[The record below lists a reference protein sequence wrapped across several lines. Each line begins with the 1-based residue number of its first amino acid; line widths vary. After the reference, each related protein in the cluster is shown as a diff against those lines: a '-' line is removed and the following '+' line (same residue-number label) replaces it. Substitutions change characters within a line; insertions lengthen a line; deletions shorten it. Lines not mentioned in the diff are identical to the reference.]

1 MHIFDIIIFVEQ
13 PKIYMWSVEITTI
26 SALLFAVSNNFNWRK
41 FMNQEQNSQF
51 LGTEKISKL
60 MVKFS
65 VPCVLSLLVSA
76 LYNIV
81 DQIFIGNSEL
91 SALGNA
97 ATGVV
102 FPIFII
108 AQAFAWCFGDG
119 CAAYLNI
126 CQGKNDSQNAH
137 KSIGTGITITLVCG
151 IVLMAVFYPL
161 KTQILTLFGASEN
174 SIDMAVEYFNL
185 ILAFFPIFMLA
196 NMMNAV
202 IRADGTPAWSMASM
216 LAGALTN
223 IILDPVFIFGT
234 KWGMFGAALATVIG
248 QTVSFVI
255 TLIYFFR
262 TKTFKLKLKSFVPD
276 LKVFSG
282 ALQLGASSFITQM
295 TIVIISL
302 VCNIMLA
309 KYGAVSQYGVDIP
322 IAIIGIESKV
332 FTVVINLV
340 VGIVLGCQPII
351 SYNMGAK
358 KYDRVKEL
366 YNKILFCTIVIGLVS
381 TLLFEL
387 APRAVV
393 GMFGT
398 PTNIPNPDDYWKF
411 GELTFRI
418 FLCLVTFTCTIK
430 MTSIFFQAVG
440 RPIRAVVASMIRDI
454 ICFIPLIIILPI
466 FFGIEGIL
474 FAAPAADFIAMI
486 VAAALTVTFMKT
498 LKTDRHA
505 ENIDAVLKPS
515 HKGVIVTIAREHG
528 SSGKQ
533 IGKLVAEKLNI
544 PFYYKE
550 MTALAAQ
557 ESGLDKEFISDIN
570 ANAPAMLHSLYLST
584 DVVQQA
590 IAAQDKVIRKIA
602 DNGSCVIVGR
612 AADYVLRDNKD
623 TLRVFIYANEEYKIK
638 RVMEVYGDDPHQ
650 AKENIRRSDEA
661 RASYYKNI
669 SSLNWGD
676 RHNYELMLDS
686 SVGLEESAEIICNY
700 IRSRAM

>member
-1 MHIFDIIIFVEQ
+1 
-13 PKIYMWSVEITTI
+13 
-26 SALLFAVSNNFNWRK
+26 
-41 FMNQEQNSQF
+41 MNQTETSQF
-51 LGTEKISKL
+51 LGEEKISKL
-60 MVKFS
+60 MLKFS
-65 VPCVLSLLVSA
+65 IPCVLSLLVSA

-126 CQGKNDSQNAH
+126 CQGKKNTQDAH
-137 KSIGTGITITLVCG
+137 KSIGSGITITL
-151 IVLMAVFYPL
+151 IASIILIAVFFPL
-161 KTQILTLFGASEN
+161 KTQLLTLFGASDN
-174 SIDMAVEYFNL
+174 SIGMAIEYFNI
-185 ILAFFPIFMLA
+185 ILMFFPLYMLS

-202 IRADGTPAWSMASM
+202 IRADGSPAWSMASM
-216 LAGALTN
+216 LIGAIIN
-223 IILDPVFIFGT
+223 IILDPLFIFGF
-234 KWGMFGAALATVIG
+234 KWGMTGAALATVIG
-248 QTVSFVI
+248 QTVSFI
-255 TLIYFFR
+255 ISLIYFFR
-262 TKTFKLKLKSFVPD
+262 PKTFKLTIKSFIPD
-276 LKVFSG
+276 LKIFSS
-282 ALQLGASSFITQM
+282 ALKLGTSSFITQM

-309 KYGAVSQYGVDIP
+309 RYGAQSRYGVDIP

-351 SYNMGAK
+351 GYNIGAK
-358 KYDRVKEL
+358 KYDRVKKL
-366 YNKILFCTIVIGLVS
+366 YKSILICTIVIGVCS

-393 GMFGT
+393 SIFGT
-398 PTNIPNPDDYWKF
+398 PTNIPNPEDYWIFAEK
-411 GELTFRI
+411 TFRI
-418 FLCLVTFTCTIK
+418 FLSLVTFTCIIK
-430 MTSIFFQAVG
+430 MSSIFFQAVG
-440 RPIRAVVASMIRDI
+440 KPVHAVISSMIRDI
-454 ICFIPLIIILPI
+454 VCFIPLIIILPMR
-466 FFGIEGIL
+466 FGIEGIL

-486 VAAALTVTFMKT
+486 VAAALTVTFMKS
-498 LKTDRHA
+498 LKKDTTPQESR
-505 ENIDAVLKPS
+505 AVIAPS
-515 HKGVIVTIAREHG
+515 QKGVIITIAREHG

-533 IGKLVAEKLNI
+533 IGKVVAEKLGI

-570 ANAPAMLHSLYLST
+570 ANSPGLMHDLYLST
-584 DVVQQA
+584 QVIQQA
-590 IAAQDKVIRKIA
+590 ITAQDKIIRKIA

-612 AADYVLRDNKD
+612 TADYVLREYENVV
-623 TLRVFIYANEEYKIK
+623 RIFIYAPKEYRMKRIMKI
-638 RVMEVYGDDPHQ
+638 YGDT
-650 AKENIRRSDEA
+650 KEESKKSIHRSDTA

-669 SSLNWGD
+669 TGQDWNNP
-676 RHNYELMLDS
+676 HNFDL
-686 SVGLEESAEIICNY
+686 SVNSDIGIDKCAEVICNY
-700 IRSRAM
+700 IKVNSI

>member
-1 MHIFDIIIFVEQ
+1 
-13 PKIYMWSVEITTI
+13 
-26 SALLFAVSNNFNWRK
+26 
-41 FMNQEQNSQF
+41 MNQSENSQF

-60 MVKFS
+60 MLKFS
-65 VPCVLSLLVSA
+65 IPCVLSLLVSA

-126 CQGKNDSQNAH
+126 CQGRKDTESAH
-137 KSIGTGITITLVCG
+137 KAIGTGIIMTFVASLL
-151 IVLMAVFYPL
+151 LMAVFFPL
-161 KTQILTLFGASEN
+161 KTQLLTLFGASEN
-174 SIDMAVEYFNL
+174 SIGMAVEYFNI
-185 ILAFFPIFMLA
+185 ILAFFPIYMLS

-202 IRADGTPAWSMASM
+202 IRADGSPSVSMASM
-216 LAGALTN
+216 LLGAVIN
-223 IILDPVFIFGT
+223 IILDPVFIFGMH
-234 KWGMFGAALATVIG
+234 WGMTGAALATIIG
-248 QTVSFVI
+248 QCVSFI
-255 TLIYFFR
+255 ISLIYFFR
-262 TKTFKLKLKSFVPD
+262 TKTFKLTKNSFVPD
-276 LKVFSG
+276 FKAFSSALK
-282 ALQLGASSFITQM
+282 LGTSSFITQM

-309 KYGAVSQYGVDIP
+309 KYGSMSQYGVDIP

-332 FTVVINLV
+332 FTVVINIV

-351 SYNMGAK
+351 GYNIGAK
-358 KYDRVKEL
+358 NYDRVKKL
-366 YNKILFCTIVIGLVS
+366 YKSILLCTIVIGLAS

-387 APRAVV
+387 APHAVV
-393 GMFGT
+393 GIFGT
-398 PTNIPNPDDYWKF
+398 PTNIPNPDDYWIFAEK
-411 GELTFRI
+411 TFRI
-418 FLCLVTFTCTIK
+418 FLSLVTFTCTIK

-440 RPIRAVVASMIRDI
+440 KPIQAVVSSMIRDI
-454 ICFIPLIIILPI
+454 VCFIPLILTLPL

-486 VAAALTVTFMKT
+486 VAVSLTVVYMRS
-498 LKTDRHA
+498 LKDKSVSDETDVA
-505 ENIDAVLKPS
+505 IKQS
-515 HKGVIVTIAREHG
+515 KQGVIITIAREHG

-557 ESGLDKEFISDIN
+557 ESGLDKEFISDLN
-570 ANAPAMLHSLYLST
+570 ANSPTLMHDLYLST
-584 DVVQQA
+584 NVVQQA
-590 IAAQDKVIRKIA
+590 VLAQDKVIHQIA

-612 AADYVLRDNKD
+612 AADYVLREYSDVV
-623 TLRVFIYANEEYKIK
+623 RIFIYAPKKFKIQ
-638 RVMEVYGDDPHQ
+638 RVMDVYGDDRET
-650 AKENIRRSDEA
+650 AEKNIHRSDEA
-661 RASYYKNI
+661 RAAYYKNI
-669 SSLNWGD
+669 SGSNWGE
-676 RHNYELMLDS
+676 RKNYELLLDS
-686 SVGLEESAEIICNY
+686 SVGLEACADVICEY
-700 IRSRAM
+700 IQSTKSN

>member
-1 MHIFDIIIFVEQ
+1 ME
-13 PKIYMWSVEITTI
+13 
-26 SALLFAVSNNFNWRK
+26 
-41 FMNQEQNSQF
+41 NSSF
-51 LGTEKISKL
+51 LGTEKLSKL
-60 MVKFS
+60 MIKFS
-65 VPCVLSLLVSA
+65 IPCVLSLLVSA

-126 CQGKNDSQNAH
+126 CQGRNDSQNAH
-137 KSIGTGITITLVCG
+137 KAIGTGITITLICG
-151 IVLMAVFYPL
+151 VVLMAVFYPL
-161 KTQILTLFGASEN
+161 KTRILTLFGASEN
-174 SIDMAVEYFNL
+174 SIGYAVEYFNL
-185 ILAFFPIFMLA
+185 ILAFFPLFMLS

-202 IRADGTPAWSMASM
+202 IRADGTPGWSMASM

-223 IILDPVFIFGT
+223 IVLDPVFIFGT

-248 QTVSFVI
+248 QTVSFVV
-255 TLIYFFR
+255 TLVYFFR
-262 TKTFKLKLKSFVPD
+262 TKTFKLMLKSFIPD
-276 LKVFSG
+276 LRAFSG

-309 KYGAVSQYGVDIP
+309 KYGAMSKYGIDIP

-351 SYNMGAK
+351 SYNMGAGK
-358 KYDRVKEL
+358 FSRVKEL
-366 YNKILFCTIVIGLVS
+366 YRRILTCTVVIGLAS

-387 APRAVV
+387 APNAVV

-398 PTNIPNPDDYWKF
+398 PANIPNPEDYREF
-411 GELTFRI
+411 GALTFRV
-418 FLCLVTFTCTIK
+418 FLCLVTFTCAIK
-430 MTSIFFQAVG
+430 MSSIFFQAVG
-440 RPIRAVVASMIRDI
+440 RPIRAVTASMIRDI

-466 FFGIEGIL
+466 FFGIRGIL
-474 FAAPAADFIAMI
+474 FAAPCADLIAMI
-486 VAAALTVTFMKT
+486 VAAALTVTLMKT
-498 LKTDRHA
+498 LKEKPDSDNTDA
-505 ENIDAVLKPS
+505 ALKPS
-515 HKGVIVTIAREHG
+515 QKGVIITIAREHG

-533 IGKLVAEKLNI
+533 IGKLVSERLGI

-557 ESGLDKEFISDIN
+557 ESGLDKEFISDLN
-570 ANAPAMLHSLYLST
+570 VNAPDVFHSLYLSSN
-584 DVVQQA
+584 VVQQA
-590 IAAQDKVIRKIA
+590 ITAQDKVIRLIA

-612 AADYVLRDNKD
+612 AADYVLRNYEDVA
-623 TLRVFIYANEEYKIK
+623 RIFVYADEEYKIR
-638 RVMEVYGDDPHQ
+638 RVMEVYGDEFKQ

-669 SSLNWGD
+669 SGLNWGD
-676 RHNYELMLDS
+676 RHNYDLLVDS
-686 SVGLEESAEIICNY
+686 SVGVEESADIICGY
-700 IRSRAM
+700 IAKLAQKR

>member
-1 MHIFDIIIFVEQ
+1 M
-13 PKIYMWSVEITTI
+13 
-26 SALLFAVSNNFNWRK
+26 NNN
-41 FMNQEQNSQF
+41 QNSQF

-60 MVKFS
+60 MLKFS

-126 CQGKNDSQNAH
+126 CQGRKDTKNAH
-137 KSIGTGITITLVCG
+137 KTIGSGITITL
-151 IVLMAVFYPL
+151 IVSIILMLVFFPL
-161 KTQILTLFGASEN
+161 KRQLLTLFGASEN
-174 SIDMAVEYFNL
+174 SIGMAVEYFNV
-185 ILAFFPIFMLA
+185 ILAFFPLYMLS

-202 IRADGTPAWSMASM
+202 IRADGSPEWSMASM
-216 LAGALTN
+216 LAGAITN

-255 TLIYFFR
+255 TLVYFLR
-262 TKTFKLKLKSFVPD
+262 TKTFKLKLKSFLPN
-276 LKVFSG
+276 FR
-282 ALQLGASSFITQM
+282 AFMPAMQLGASSFITQM

-309 KYGAVSQYGVDIP
+309 KYGAMSHYGVDIP

-332 FTVVINLV
+332 FTVIINIV

-358 KYDRVKEL
+358 QYGRVKEL
-366 YNKILFCTIVIGLVS
+366 YRKILLCTVFIGVAS

-393 GMFGT
+393 GIFGT
-398 PTNIPNPDDYWKF
+398 PTNIPNPEDYWIF
-411 GELTFRI
+411 GTLTFRI

-440 RPIRAVVASMIRDI
+440 EPIRAVVASMIRDI
-454 ICFIPLIIILPI
+454 VCFIPLIIILPL

-474 FAAPAADFIAMI
+474 FAAPAADLTAML
-486 VAAALTVTFMKT
+486 VAAVLTVTFMRT
-498 LKTDRHA
+498 LKT
-505 ENIDAVLKPS
+505 E
-515 HKGVIVTIAREHG
+515 HK
-528 SSGKQ
+528 
-533 IGKLVAEKLNI
+533 
-544 PFYYKE
+544 
-550 MTALAAQ
+550 
-557 ESGLDKEFISDIN
+557 
-570 ANAPAMLHSLYLST
+570 
-584 DVVQQA
+584 
-590 IAAQDKVIRKIA
+590 
-602 DNGSCVIVGR
+602 
-612 AADYVLRDNKD
+612 
-623 TLRVFIYANEEYKIK
+623 
-638 RVMEVYGDDPHQ
+638 
-650 AKENIRRSDEA
+650 
-661 RASYYKNI
+661 
-669 SSLNWGD
+669 
-676 RHNYELMLDS
+676 
-686 SVGLEESAEIICNY
+686 
-700 IRSRAM
+700 

>member
-1 MHIFDIIIFVEQ
+1 
-13 PKIYMWSVEITTI
+13 
-26 SALLFAVSNNFNWRK
+26 
-41 FMNQEQNSQF
+41 MNENQNSQF
-51 LGTEKISKL
+51 LGKEKISKL
-60 MVKFS
+60 MLNFS
-65 VPCVLSLLVSA
+65 IPCVLSLLVSA

-126 CQGKNDSQNAH
+126 CQGRKDTQNAH
-137 KSIGTGITITLVCG
+137 KSIGSGITITLFVS
-151 IVLMAVFYPL
+151 IILMSVFFPL
-161 KTQILTLFGASEN
+161 KKQLLTLFGASEN
-174 SIDMAVEYFNL
+174 SIGMAVEYFNI
-185 ILAFFPIFMLA
+185 ILAFFPLYMLS

-202 IRADGTPAWSMASM
+202 IRADGSPAWSMASM
-216 LAGALTN
+216 LAGAITN

-248 QTVSFVI
+248 QTVSFII

-262 TKTFKLKLKSFVPD
+262 TKTFKLTLKSFLPNIKAF
-276 LKVFSG
+276 LP

-302 VCNIMLA
+302 VCNMMLA
-309 KYGAVSQYGVDIP
+309 RYGAVSRYGVDIP

-358 KYDRVKEL
+358 QYDRVKKL
-366 YNKILFCTIVIGLVS
+366 YRNILLCTVVISVVS

-393 GMFGT
+393 GIFGT
-398 PTNIPNPDDYWKF
+398 PTNIPNPEDYWIF
-411 GELTFRI
+411 GTLTFRI
-418 FLCLVTFTCTIK
+418 FLSLVTFTCIIK

-440 RPIRAVVASMIRDI
+440 KPVRAVIASMIRDI
-454 ICFIPLIIILPI
+454 VCFIPLNIIFPI

-486 VAAALTVTFMKT
+486 VAIILTVTFMRT
-498 LKTDRHA
+498 LNADK
-505 ENIDAVLKPS
+505 NAVLKPS
-515 HKGVIVTIAREHG
+515 KKSVNV
-528 SSGKQ
+528 
-533 IGKLVAEKLNI
+533 EKVLN
-544 PFYYKE
+544 
-550 MTALAAQ
+550 
-557 ESGLDKEFISDIN
+557 N
-570 ANAPAMLHSLYLST
+570 
-584 DVVQQA
+584 
-590 IAAQDKVIRKIA
+590 
-602 DNGSCVIVGR
+602 
-612 AADYVLRDNKD
+612 
-623 TLRVFIYANEEYKIK
+623 
-638 RVMEVYGDDPHQ
+638 
-650 AKENIRRSDEA
+650 
-661 RASYYKNI
+661 
-669 SSLNWGD
+669 
-676 RHNYELMLDS
+676 
-686 SVGLEESAEIICNY
+686 
-700 IRSRAM
+700 